1 MLCGSVVRAPSIGA
15 MARYPSTFVVEY
27 FLTEISCV
35 QAECHKSTAYS

>member
-1 MLCGSVVRAPSIGA
+1 MLCGSVVRAPSNGFIA
-15 MARYPSTFVVEY
+15 KCPFTFIVEY